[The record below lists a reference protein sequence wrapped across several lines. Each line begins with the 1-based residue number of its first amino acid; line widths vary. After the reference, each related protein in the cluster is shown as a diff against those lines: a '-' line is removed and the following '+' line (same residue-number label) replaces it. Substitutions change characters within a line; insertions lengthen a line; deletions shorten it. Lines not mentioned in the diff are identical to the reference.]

1 MCLSYIR
8 SVITVK
14 LDSQYLGDALP
25 LHRLHSENLQNIPL
39 LRFLEVFGLVENAF
53 HVEPVYKM
61 SNQMEI
67 RRLPLFQLRHEPR

>member
-1 MCLSYIR
+1 
-8 SVITVK
+8 
-14 LDSQYLGDALP
+14 
-25 LHRLHSENLQNIPL
+25 
-39 LRFLEVFGLVENAF
+39 VENAF